1 MPTGRST
8 ASRSDRAGLRL
19 HVVAIGRLKAGP
31 ERDLDERY
39 RSRAVA
45 LARPLG
51 FAGPEVTE
59 LPEGR
64 ARRADERQADE
75 ATRLR
80 ERIGGS
86 LPVILDEGAPP
97 VGSEAF
103 AKRLAAW
110 RDGGR
115 ASVGFVIGG
124 ADGLAAD
131 LKSSGGWSFCFGAL
145 TLPHGLVRVLL
156 MEQIYRAFTIMA
168 GHPYHRA
175 GGGEG

>member
-1 MPTGRST
+1 M
-8 ASRSDRAGLRL
+8 RL

-31 ERDLDERY
+31 ERDLAERY
-39 RSRAVA
+39 RARAVA

-51 FAGPEVTE
+51 FAGPEIVE

-64 ARRADERQADE
+64 ARRPEERQADE
-75 ATRLR
+75 AARLR
-80 ERIGGS
+80 ERIGTS
-86 LPVILDEGAPP
+86 LTVILDEGAPP

-103 AKRLAAW
+103 AARLVDW
-110 RDGGR
+110 RDRGR
-115 ASVGFVIGG
+115 TSVGFVIGG
-124 ADGLAAD
+124 ADGLAPD
-131 LKSSGGWSFCFGAL
+131 LKAGGGWSFCFGSL

-156 MEQIYRAFTIMA
+156 LEQFYRAFTIMS

>member
-1 MPTGRST
+1 M
-8 ASRSDRAGLRL
+8 RL

-31 ERDLDERY
+31 ERDLAERY
-39 RSRAVA
+39 RSRAAA

-51 FAGPEVTE
+51 FVGPEITE

-64 ARRADERQADE
+64 ARRPDERQVDE
-75 ATRLR
+75 AVRLR
-80 ERIGGS
+80 DRIGAS
-86 LPVILDEGAPP
+86 LPVILDEGAPS

-103 AKRLAAW
+103 AQRLAGW

-124 ADGLAAD
+124 PDGLAPD
-131 LKSSGGWSFCFGAL
+131 LKASGGWSFCFGGL

-156 MEQIYRAFTIMA
+156 LEQVYRAFTIIA